1 MEQSKHSSLPSYLN
15 KEDVGPWGIFLEQI
29 DRVTPH
35 LGDLSKWVDTLK
47 HPKRTLIVDIPIELD
62 NGDIAHFEGYRVQH
76 NVALGPGKGG
86 VRFHPDVD
94 LSEVM
99 ALSAWMSIKCAAVG
113 VPFGGAKGGVRID
126 PKKYSQRELER
137 VTRRYTAEVRPI
149 IGPEHDIPA
158 PDVNTNS
165 QVMAWMMD
173 TYSALN
179 GSHDNGVVTGKPIV
193 LGGSLGREQSTGRG
207 VFITACEA
215 ARELGLDLKDARICI
230 QGFGNVGGIAA
241 ECFHEM
247 GAKIIAVQD
256 FSATLY
262 DADGLDVPAL
272 RAHCAENA
280 HRGLAGSQ
288 EDKQIPTEDFW
299 DIASDILIP
308 AALEDQINRKNAP
321 RIDTKILV
329 EGANGP
335 TTPAADDILTD
346 KGVFIVPD
354 VLANAGGV
362 TVSYFEWV
370 QNQSHYHWDED
381 TVYERLEEK
390 LRTAYREISAVAQE
404 HQVSMRT
411 AAYIQAC
418 TRILQVRAL
427 RGTFP

>member
-1 MEQSKHSSLPSYLN
+1 MELSKHSLPSYLN
-15 KEDVGPWGIFLEQI
+15 DEDVGPWGIFLEQI
-29 DRVTPH
+29 DRVAPH
-35 LGDLSKWVDTLK
+35 LGDLSKWVETLK
-47 HPKRTLIVDIPIELD
+47 RPKRILIVDIPVELD
-62 NGDIAHFEGYRVQH
+62 NGEIAHFEGYRVQH

-86 VRFHPDVD
+86 VRFHPDVN

-126 PKKYSQRELER
+126 PKKHSLQELER

-173 TYSALN
+173 TYAALN
-179 GSHDNGVVTGKPIV
+179 GSHDTGVVTGKPIV

-207 VFITACEA
+207 VFITASEA
-215 ARELGLDLKDARICI
+215 ARELGLDLQGARICI
-230 QGFGNVGGIAA
+230 QGFGNVGGVAA
-241 ECFHEM
+241 ECFHAA
-247 GAKIIAVQD
+247 GAKVIAVQD
-256 FSATLY
+256 FSTTLH
-262 DADGLDVPAL
+262 DENGLDIPAL
-272 RAHCAENA
+272 RAHCAKNP
-280 HRGLAGSQ
+280 HQGLAGCLT
-288 EDKQIPTEDFW
+288 DKEIPAEQFW
-299 DIASDILIP
+299 DIASDILVP
-308 AALEDQINRKNAP
+308 AALEDQINRDNAP
-321 RIDTKILV
+321 RIQTKILV

-370 QNQSHYHWDED
+370 QNQSHYHWDEE
-381 TVYERLEEK
+381 TVYERLENQ
-390 LRTAYREISAVAQE
+390 LRNAYREISAVTKE

-418 TRILQVRAL
+418 TRILQVRSL
-427 RGTFP
+427 RGVFP

>member
-1 MEQSKHSSLPSYLN
+1 MEQSKHSLPSYLN

-35 LGDLSKWVDTLK
+35 LGELSKWVDTLK
-47 HPKRTLIVDIPIELD
+47 HPKRTLIVDIPVELD
-62 NGDIAHFEGYRVQH
+62 NGEIAHFEGYRVQH

-86 VRFHPDVD
+86 VRFHPDVE

-126 PKKYSQRELER
+126 PKQYSQRELER

-173 TYSALN
+173 TYAAIN
-179 GSHDNGVVTGKPIV
+179 GTHDNGVVTGKPIE

-215 ARELGLDLKDARICI
+215 ARELGLDLKGARICI
-230 QGFGNVGGIAA
+230 QGFGNVGGVAA
-241 ECFHEM
+241 ECFHEV

-262 DADGLDVPAL
+262 DAEGLDIPAL
-272 RAHCAENA
+272 RAHCADNP
-280 HRGLAGSQ
+280 HQGLAGYQ
-288 EDKQIPTEDFW
+288 KDKEISAEQFW
-299 DIASDILIP
+299 EIESDILVP
-308 AALEDQINRKNAP
+308 AALEDQINRHNAP
-321 RIDTKILV
+321 RIQTKILV

-370 QNQSHYHWDED
+370 QNQNHYYWDED
-381 TVYERLEEK
+381 TIYARLEEK
-390 LRTAYREISAVAQE
+390 LRTAYREISAVANE
-404 HQVSMRT
+404 HQVSLRT

-427 RGTFP
+427 CGIFP